1 MVSSAAR
8 LNRQAC
14 QLHPSLSLPWQAQF
28 GEPSAALSNATILIP
43 TNAAMEGAPAEVRA
57 LFSNPG
63 ATASLLAY
71 QTLEG
76 VYKAADFKDGQRLP
90 TFARGAQ
97 VGGRQQAAGWEAWEN
112 AAAQAWHVRWNPTAV
127 ACSLSFPKRIGM
139 ASCNMRRL
147 SEG

>member
-1 MVSSAAR
+1 MR

-14 QLHPSLSLPWQAQF
+14 QLHPPLSLPWQAQF
-28 GEPSAALSNATILIP
+28 GDPSAALSNATILIP

-63 ATASLLAY
+63 ATAALLAY

-76 VYKAADFKDGQRLP
+76 VYKAVDFKDGQSLP
-90 TFARGAQ
+90 TLASDAQ
-97 VGGRQQAAGWEAWEN
+97 VGGAQQAAGWAALEQ
-112 AAAQAWHVRWNPTAV
+112 AAAQNWHVGWHPTAV
-127 ACSLSFPKRIGM
+127 TRSLPFPKRIGM

-147 SEG
+147 SDG